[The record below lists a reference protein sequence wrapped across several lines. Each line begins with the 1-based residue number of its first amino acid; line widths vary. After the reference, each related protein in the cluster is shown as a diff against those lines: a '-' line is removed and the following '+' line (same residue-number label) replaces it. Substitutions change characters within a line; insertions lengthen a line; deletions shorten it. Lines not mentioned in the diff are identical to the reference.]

1 MDGIGLEWSEVLEE
15 EGIQVTE
22 DVQRVRDRDGGGGEE
37 EGAAGGVGESQEAR
51 GSRNSSRGT
60 RRQQVNNA
68 RPYKV
73 KFSVGKGNVQIWS
86 I

>member
-1 MDGIGLEWSEVLEE
+1 MGLEWSEVLEE

-51 GSRNSSRGT
+51 GSSNSSRGT
-60 RRQQVNNA
+60 RGQQVDDGQKKSGA
-68 RPYKV
+68 RSRSCQLSLV
-73 KFSVGKGNVQIWS
+73 VIDHR
-86 I
+86 